1 MISIRAIS
9 TLQLPLIQPSS
20 SYSLDCRRF
29 RPDKTIAT
37 QTMPPDPDLEGR
49 DAPPPRRSSF
59 DGPPPPKLVKFRN
72 LTGIDTPKNIVRDYR
87 QRPAKNVGI
96 YSRVVSEERKA
107 RLQYYVMATVIEA
120 SFLSQIVVAATLTAL
135 GAADASH
142 IAITVLGS
150 VNTVIAGIQ
159 TYLKGQGLPN
169 RLRQYEF
176 GLRKLRE
183 YIEDRE
189 RDFSHAD
196 CTLNVDHEIA
206 DIAAMYKAVRQ
217 TAEDNTPD
225 NYLPMAGAGKKLLG
239 DVAGRVT
246 GQANTGLSTGL
257 LADTPG
263 EPAPEA
269 GSSKPTVAP
278 EASHSKP
285 APEPEAAPE
294 QANSS
299 KPPPSEPGAAD
310 QPNHETAKQPTPAPD
325 AAPATSSTPN
335 EDGET
340 EETPLLQHD
349 DKDKTASP
357 KK

>member
-1 MISIRAIS
+1 MS
-9 TLQLPLIQPSS
+9 
-20 SYSLDCRRF
+20 
-29 RPDKTIAT
+29 
-37 QTMPPDPDLEGR
+37 PDPDLEGR
-49 DAPPPRRSSF
+49 DAPPPKRSSF

-72 LTGIDTPKNIVRDYR
+72 LTGIDTPANIKKDYR

-96 YSRVVSEERKA
+96 YSRVVSEERKTQV
-107 RLQYYVMATVIEA
+107 QYYFMASIIEA

-135 GAADASH
+135 GAADASY

-239 DVAGRVT
+239 EVAGRIT
-246 GQANTGLSTGL
+246 GKANTGLGTGL
-257 LADTPG
+257 LSDTPK
-263 EPAPEA
+263 ETTPEA
-269 GSSKPTVAP
+269 SSSKPTAAP
-278 EASHSKP
+278 DT
-285 APEPEAAPE
+285 PE
-294 QANSS
+294 QANGA
-299 KPPPSEPGAAD
+299 KPPSEPGAAD
-310 QPNHETAKQPTPAPD
+310 QPNHEAEEPA
-325 AAPATSSTPN
+325 AAPGGAAATGSTPN
-335 EDGET
+335 EEGET

-349 DKDKTASP
+349 DEAAAP

>member
-1 MISIRAIS
+1 
-9 TLQLPLIQPSS
+9 
-20 SYSLDCRRF
+20 
-29 RPDKTIAT
+29 
-37 QTMPPDPDLEGR
+37 
-49 DAPPPRRSSF
+49 
-59 DGPPPPKLVKFRN
+59 
-72 LTGIDTPKNIVRDYR
+72 
-87 QRPAKNVGI
+87 
-96 YSRVVSEERKA
+96 
-107 RLQYYVMATVIEA
+107 MATIIEA

-189 RDFSHAD
+189 RDFSQAD

-239 DVAGRVT
+239 DVAGKVA
-246 GQANTGLSTGL
+246 GKANAALSTGL
-257 LADTPG
+257 LVDTPG
-263 EPAPEA
+263 EPTPAPEA
-269 GSSKPTVAP
+269 GSSKPTA
-278 EASHSKP
+278 E
-285 APEPEAAPE
+285 PEPAPE
-294 QANSS
+294 QASS
-299 KPPPSEPGAAD
+299 TKPPPSEPAAAAD
-310 QPNHETAKQPTPAPD
+310 QPNHETENATPAPD
-325 AAPATSSTPN
+325 ATPATSSTPN

-349 DKDKTASP
+349 DKDKAAAA

>member
-1 MISIRAIS
+1 M
-9 TLQLPLIQPSS
+9 PSN
-20 SYSLDCRRF
+20 
-29 RPDKTIAT
+29 
-37 QTMPPDPDLEGR
+37 PDLEGR

-72 LTGIDTPKNIVRDYR
+72 LTGIDTPKNIIKDYR

-96 YSRVVSEERKA
+96 YSRVVAEEKKTHI
-107 RLQYYVMATVIEA
+107 QYYVMATIIEA

-239 DVAGRVT
+239 DVAGKVAAK
-246 GQANTGLSTGL
+246 ANTALGTDL

-263 EPAPEA
+263 EPTP
-269 GSSKPTVAP
+269 AP
-278 EASHSKP
+278 EASPSKPTP
-285 APEPEAAPE
+285 APEAAPSKPTAEPEPAPE
-294 QANSS
+294 QANGT
-299 KPPPSEPGAAD
+299 KPPASEPATAAD
-310 QPNHETAKQPTPAPD
+310 QPNHETEAPTPAPD

-349 DKDKTASP
+349 DKDKAASP
-357 KK
+357 RK

>member
-1 MISIRAIS
+1 
-9 TLQLPLIQPSS
+9 
-20 SYSLDCRRF
+20 
-29 RPDKTIAT
+29 
-37 QTMPPDPDLEGR
+37 
-49 DAPPPRRSSF
+49 
-59 DGPPPPKLVKFRN
+59 
-72 LTGIDTPKNIVRDYR
+72 
-87 QRPAKNVGI
+87 
-96 YSRVVSEERKA
+96 
-107 RLQYYVMATVIEA
+107 MATIIEA

-150 VNTVIAGIQ
+150 VNTVIAGVQ

-189 RDFSHAD
+189 RDFSHVD

-246 GQANTGLSTGL
+246 GKENTGIGTGL

-263 EPAPEA
+263 EPAPAPEA
-269 GSSKPTVAP
+269 SPSKPAPPPEAASSKPTA
-278 EASHSKP
+278 
-285 APEPEAAPE
+285 EPEAAPE
-294 QANSS
+294 HANGT
-299 KPPPSEPGAAD
+299 KPPPSEPAPAD
-310 QPNHETAKQPTPAPD
+310 QPNHETEEPTA
-325 AAPATSSTPN
+325 AAPAATSSTPN

-340 EETPLLQHD
+340 EETPLLQHSN
-349 DKDKTASP
+349 KSNTS

>member
-1 MISIRAIS
+1 
-9 TLQLPLIQPSS
+9 
-20 SYSLDCRRF
+20 
-29 RPDKTIAT
+29 
-37 QTMPPDPDLEGR
+37 MPPDPDLEGR

-72 LTGIDTPKNIVRDYR
+72 LTGIDTPANIKKDYR

-96 YSRVVSEERKA
+96 YSRVVSEEKKTQV
-107 RLQYYVMATVIEA
+107 QYYFMASIIEA

-135 GAADASH
+135 GAADASY

-239 DVAGRVT
+239 DVAGRIT
-246 GQANTGLSTGL
+246 GKANTGLGTGL
-257 LADTPG
+257 LPDTPS
-263 EPAPEA
+263 ENAPEA
-269 GSSKPTVAP
+269 SSSKPTAAP
-278 EASHSKP
+278 DT
-285 APEPEAAPE
+285 PE
-294 QANSS
+294 QANGT
-299 KPPPSEPGAAD
+299 KPPSEPGAAD
-310 QPNHETAKQPTPAPD
+310 QPNHEAEE
-325 AAPATSSTPN
+325 PATAPGEAAATGSTPN
-335 EDGET
+335 EEGET

-349 DKDKTASP
+349 DKAAAS

>member
-1 MISIRAIS
+1 
-9 TLQLPLIQPSS
+9 
-20 SYSLDCRRF
+20 
-29 RPDKTIAT
+29 
-37 QTMPPDPDLEGR
+37 MPPDPDLEGR

-72 LTGIDTPKNIVRDYR
+72 LTGIDTPANIKRDYR

-96 YSRVVSEERKA
+96 YSRVVSEERKTQV
-107 RLQYYVMATVIEA
+107 QYYFMASIIEA

-135 GAADASH
+135 GAADASY

-206 DIAAMYKAVRQ
+206 DIAAMYKVVRQ

-246 GQANTGLSTGL
+246 GKENTELSTGL
-257 LADTPG
+257 LSDIPEET
-263 EPAPEA
+263 APEA
-269 GSSKPTVAP
+269 SSSKPTAAP
-278 EASHSKP
+278 DT
-285 APEPEAAPE
+285 PE
-294 QANSS
+294 QA
-299 KPPPSEPGAAD
+299 KGAKPPSEPGVAD
-310 QPNHETAKQPTPAPD
+310 QPNHEAEEPA
-325 AAPATSSTPN
+325 AAPGGAAATGSTPN

-340 EETPLLQHD
+340 EDTPLLQHD
-349 DKDKTASP
+349 DEATAP

>member
-1 MISIRAIS
+1 
-9 TLQLPLIQPSS
+9 
-20 SYSLDCRRF
+20 
-29 RPDKTIAT
+29 
-37 QTMPPDPDLEGR
+37 MPPDPDLEGR

-72 LTGIDTPKNIVRDYR
+72 LTGIDTPANIIKDYR

-96 YSRVVSEERKA
+96 YSRVVSEERKTQV
-107 RLQYYVMATVIEA
+107 QYYFMASIIEA
-120 SFLSQIVVAATLTAL
+120 SFLSQIVVAATLIAL
-135 GAADASH
+135 GAADASY

-196 CTLNVDHEIA
+196 CPLNVDHEIA

-239 DVAGRVT
+239 EVAGRIT
-246 GQANTGLSTGL
+246 GKENTGLSTGL
-257 LADTPG
+257 LSDTP
-263 EPAPEA
+263 EETVPEA
-269 GSSKPTVAP
+269 SSSKPTTAP
-278 EASHSKP
+278 DT
-285 APEPEAAPE
+285 PE
-294 QANSS
+294 QTNGT
-299 KPPPSEPGAAD
+299 KPPSEPGAAD
-310 QPNHETAKQPTPAPD
+310 QPNHETEEPT
-325 AAPATSSTPN
+325 AAPGGAAATSSTPN

-349 DKDKTASP
+349 DKAGAA

>member
-1 MISIRAIS
+1 MASI
-9 TLQLPLIQPSS
+9 
-20 SYSLDCRRF
+20 
-29 RPDKTIAT
+29 
-37 QTMPPDPDLEGR
+37 
-49 DAPPPRRSSF
+49 
-59 DGPPPPKLVKFRN
+59 
-72 LTGIDTPKNIVRDYR
+72 
-87 QRPAKNVGI
+87 
-96 YSRVVSEERKA
+96 
-107 RLQYYVMATVIEA
+107 IEA

-135 GAADASH
+135 GAADASY

-183 YIEDRE
+183 YVEDRE

-196 CTLNVDHEIA
+196 CPLNVDHEIA
-206 DIAAMYKAVRQ
+206 DIAAMYKVVRQ

-239 DVAGRVT
+239 DVAARVT
-246 GQANTGLSTGL
+246 GKENTGLSTGL
-257 LADTPG
+257 LSDTP
-263 EPAPEA
+263 EETAPEA
-269 GSSKPTVAP
+269 SSSKPTAAP
-278 EASHSKP
+278 E
-285 APEPEAAPE
+285 APE
-294 QANSS
+294 QANGT
-299 KPPPSEPGAAD
+299 KHPSDPGAAD
-310 QPNHETAKQPTPAPD
+310 QPSHEAEEPT
-325 AAPATSSTPN
+325 AAPAATSSTPN

-349 DKDKTASP
+349 DKATAN

>member
-1 MISIRAIS
+1 
-9 TLQLPLIQPSS
+9 
-20 SYSLDCRRF
+20 
-29 RPDKTIAT
+29 
-37 QTMPPDPDLEGR
+37 MPPDPDLEGR
-49 DAPPPRRSSF
+49 DAPPARRSSF

-72 LTGIDTPKNIVRDYR
+72 LTGIDTPANIKKDYR
-87 QRPAKNVGI
+87 QRAAKNIGI
-96 YSRVVSEERKA
+96 YSRVVSEERKTQV
-107 RLQYYVMATVIEA
+107 QYYVMASIIEA

-135 GAADASH
+135 GAADASY

-189 RDFSHAD
+189 RDFSDAN
-196 CTLNVDHEIA
+196 CPLNVDHEIA

-239 DVAGRVT
+239 EVAGRVT
-246 GQANTGLSTGL
+246 GKGNTGLSTGL
-257 LADTPG
+257 LSDTP
-263 EPAPEA
+263 E
-269 GSSKPTVAP
+269 GSAP
-278 EASHSKP
+278 EASSSHPTS
-285 APEPEAAPE
+285 APGNPE
-294 QANSS
+294 QANGA
-299 KPPPSEPGAAD
+299 KPPSSEPGAAD
-310 QPNHETAKQPTPAPD
+310 QPNHEAEEPS
-325 AAPATSSTPN
+325 AAPAATGSTPN
-335 EDGET
+335 EAGEPT

-349 DKDKTASP
+349 DKAAAA

>member
-1 MISIRAIS
+1 
-9 TLQLPLIQPSS
+9 
-20 SYSLDCRRF
+20 
-29 RPDKTIAT
+29 
-37 QTMPPDPDLEGR
+37 
-49 DAPPPRRSSF
+49 
-59 DGPPPPKLVKFRN
+59 
-72 LTGIDTPKNIVRDYR
+72 
-87 QRPAKNVGI
+87 
-96 YSRVVSEERKA
+96 
-107 RLQYYVMATVIEA
+107 MATIIEA

-135 GAADASH
+135 GAADASY

-196 CTLNVDHEIA
+196 CTLNVDHQIA

-246 GQANTGLSTGL
+246 GKENTGLGTGL

-263 EPAPEA
+263 EPAP
-269 GSSKPTVAP
+269 AP
-278 EASHSKP
+278 EATPSKSAAEPDTP
-285 APEPEAAPE
+285 APN
-294 QANSS
+294 QVNGT
-299 KPPPSEPGAAD
+299 KPPPFEPAAAD
-310 QPNHETAKQPTPAPD
+310 QPNHETAEPTPAPD
-325 AAPATSSTPN
+325 AAPATNSTPN

-349 DKDKTASP
+349 DKATAS

>member
-1 MISIRAIS
+1 
-9 TLQLPLIQPSS
+9 
-20 SYSLDCRRF
+20 
-29 RPDKTIAT
+29 
-37 QTMPPDPDLEGR
+37 MPPNPDLEGR

-72 LTGIDTPKNIVRDYR
+72 LTGIDTPKNIIRDYR

-96 YSRVVSEERKA
+96 YSRVVAEERKTHI
-107 RLQYYVMATVIEA
+107 QYYLMATIIEA

-196 CTLNVDHEIA
+196 CNLNVDHEIA

-239 DVAGRVT
+239 DIAGKVAAK
-246 GQANTGLSTGL
+246 ANTALSTGL

-263 EPAPEA
+263 EPTPASEA
-269 GSSKPTVAP
+269 SSSKPTPAP
-278 EASHSKP
+278 EATPSKP
-285 APEPEAAPE
+285 TAEPEPAPE
-294 QANSS
+294 QANGT
-299 KPPPSEPGAAD
+299 KPPPSEPATAAD
-310 QPNHETAKQPTPAPD
+310 QPNHETENATPAPD

-349 DKDKTASP
+349 DKDKAAAA

>member
-1 MISIRAIS
+1 
-9 TLQLPLIQPSS
+9 
-20 SYSLDCRRF
+20 
-29 RPDKTIAT
+29 
-37 QTMPPDPDLEGR
+37 MPPDPDLEGR

-72 LTGIDTPKNIVRDYR
+72 LTGIDTPANIKKDYR
-87 QRPAKNVGI
+87 QRPAKNIGV
-96 YSRVVSEERKA
+96 YSRVVSEERKTQV
-107 RLQYYVMATVIEA
+107 QYYFMASIIEA

-135 GAADASH
+135 GAADASY

-196 CTLNVDHEIA
+196 CPLNVDHEIA

-239 DVAGRVT
+239 EVAGRVT
-246 GQANTGLSTGL
+246 GKGNTGLSTGL
-257 LADTPG
+257 LSDTP
-263 EPAPEA
+263 EE
-269 GSSKPTVAP
+269 TAP
-278 EASHSKP
+278 EASSP
-285 APEPEAAPE
+285 NPTAAAPDNPG
-294 QANSS
+294 QANGA
-299 KPPPSEPGAAD
+299 KPPSSEPGAAD
-310 QPNHETAKQPTPAPD
+310 QPSHEAEESTS
-325 AAPATSSTPN
+325 APAATGSTPN
-335 EDGET
+335 EDGEPT

-349 DKDKTASP
+349 DKAAAA

>member
-1 MISIRAIS
+1 
-9 TLQLPLIQPSS
+9 
-20 SYSLDCRRF
+20 
-29 RPDKTIAT
+29 
-37 QTMPPDPDLEGR
+37 MPPDPDLEGR
-49 DAPPPRRSSF
+49 DAPPHRRSSF

-72 LTGIDTPKNIVRDYR
+72 LTGIDTPANIKKDYR
-87 QRPAKNVGI
+87 QRAAKNLGI
-96 YSRVVSEERKA
+96 YSRVVSEERKTA
-107 RLQYYVMATVIEA
+107 VQYYFMASIIEA

-135 GAADASH
+135 GAADASY

-189 RDFSHAD
+189 RDFSDAN
-196 CTLNVDHEIA
+196 CPLNVDHEIA

-239 DVAGRVT
+239 EVAGRVT
-246 GQANTGLSTGL
+246 GKENTGLGTGIL
-257 LADTPG
+257 SDTP
-263 EPAPEA
+263 EESAPEA
-269 GSSKPTVAP
+269 
-278 EASHSKP
+278 
-285 APEPEAAPE
+285 
-294 QANSS
+294 NS
-299 KPPPSEPGAAD
+299 
-310 QPNHETAKQPTPAPD
+310 PNPTPAPD
-325 AAPATSSTPN
+325 HPEQANGAKPPSSEPAAAEQPSHEAEEPTAAPAATGSKPN
-335 EDGET
+335 EDGEPT

-349 DKDKTASP
+349 DKAAAA

>member
-1 MISIRAIS
+1 
-9 TLQLPLIQPSS
+9 
-20 SYSLDCRRF
+20 
-29 RPDKTIAT
+29 
-37 QTMPPDPDLEGR
+37 MPPDPDLEGR

-72 LTGIDTPKNIVRDYR
+72 LTGIDTPKNIISDYR

-96 YSRVVSEERKA
+96 YSRVISEEKKTQV
-107 RLQYYVMATVIEA
+107 QYYVMATIIEA

-135 GAADASH
+135 GAADASY

-196 CTLNVDHEIA
+196 CTLNVDVEIA

-246 GQANTGLSTGL
+246 GKASTGLSTGL

-263 EPAPEA
+263 EPTPEA
-269 GSSKPTVAP
+269 GSSKPTPPP
-278 EASHSKP
+278 EATSSKP
-285 APEPEAAPE
+285 TPEPEAAPE
-294 QANSS
+294 QANGT
-299 KPPPSEPGAAD
+299 KPPPAEPAAAD
-310 QPNHETAKQPTPAPD
+310 QPNHETEAPTPTPD

-349 DKDKTASP
+349 NNDKPASP

>member
-1 MISIRAIS
+1 MTLELS
-9 TLQLPLIQPSS
+9 TFQPSS
-20 SYSLDCRRF
+20 SCSLERLTCTKF
-29 RPDKTIAT
+29 SPDKTSPT

-72 LTGIDTPKNIVRDYR
+72 LTGIDTPANIKQDYR

-96 YSRVVSEERKA
+96 YSRVVSEERKTQV
-107 RLQYYVMATVIEA
+107 QYYFMASIIEA

-135 GAADASH
+135 GAADASY

-196 CTLNVDHEIA
+196 CPLNVDHEIA

-239 DVAGRVT
+239 EVAGRVT
-246 GQANTGLSTGL
+246 GKGNTGLSTGL
-257 LADTPG
+257 LSDTP
-263 EPAPEA
+263 EE
-269 GSSKPTVAP
+269 TAP
-278 EASHSKP
+278 EASSQNPTP
-285 APEPEAAPE
+285 APDNPE
-294 QANSS
+294 QANGA
-299 KPPPSEPGAAD
+299 KPPSSEPGAAD
-310 QPNHETAKQPTPAPD
+310 QPSHEAEESTAVPA
-325 AAPATSSTPN
+325 ATGSTPN
-335 EDGET
+335 EDGEPT

-349 DKDKTASP
+349 DKAPAS

>member
-1 MISIRAIS
+1 
-9 TLQLPLIQPSS
+9 
-20 SYSLDCRRF
+20 
-29 RPDKTIAT
+29 
-37 QTMPPDPDLEGR
+37 MPPDPDLEGR

-72 LTGIDTPKNIVRDYR
+72 LTGIDTPKNIIRDYR

-96 YSRVVSEERKA
+96 YSRVVSEEKKTQV
-107 RLQYYVMATVIEA
+107 QYYVMATIIEA

-135 GAADASH
+135 GAADASY

-196 CTLNVDHEIA
+196 CSLNVDHEIA
-206 DIAAMYKAVRQ
+206 DIASMYKAVRQ

-246 GQANTGLSTGL
+246 GKASTGLGTGL

-263 EPAPEA
+263 EPTPEA
-269 GSSKPTVAP
+269 ASSKPTA
-278 EASHSKP
+278 
-285 APEPEAAPE
+285 EPEAAPE
-294 QANSS
+294 QANGT
-299 KPPPSEPGAAD
+299 KPPPPSEPAAAD
-310 QPNHETAKQPTPAPD
+310 QPNHEAEEPP
-325 AAPATSSTPN
+325 AAPAASSSTPN
-335 EDGET
+335 EEGET

-349 DKDKTASP
+349 DKAAAP

>member
-1 MISIRAIS
+1 
-9 TLQLPLIQPSS
+9 
-20 SYSLDCRRF
+20 
-29 RPDKTIAT
+29 
-37 QTMPPDPDLEGR
+37 MPPDPDLEGR

-72 LTGIDTPKNIVRDYR
+72 LTGIDTPANIKKDYR

-96 YSRVVSEERKA
+96 YSRVVSEERKTQI
-107 RLQYYVMATVIEA
+107 QYYIMASIIEA

-135 GAADASH
+135 GAADASY

-239 DVAGRVT
+239 EVAGRVA
-246 GQANTGLSTGL
+246 GKENTGLSTGL
-257 LADTPG
+257 LSDTPK
-263 EPAPEA
+263 ETAPASD
-269 GSSKPTVAP
+269 SSKPT
-278 EASHSKP
+278 
-285 APEPEAAPE
+285 AAPDTPE
-294 QANSS
+294 HANGT
-299 KPPPSEPGAAD
+299 KPLSEPGAVD
-310 QPNHETAKQPTPAPD
+310 QPNHEAEEPT
-325 AAPATSSTPN
+325 AAPAATKSTPN
-335 EDGET
+335 KDGET

-349 DKDKTASP
+349 DKAAAS

>member
-1 MISIRAIS
+1 MASI
-9 TLQLPLIQPSS
+9 
-20 SYSLDCRRF
+20 
-29 RPDKTIAT
+29 
-37 QTMPPDPDLEGR
+37 
-49 DAPPPRRSSF
+49 
-59 DGPPPPKLVKFRN
+59 
-72 LTGIDTPKNIVRDYR
+72 
-87 QRPAKNVGI
+87 
-96 YSRVVSEERKA
+96 
-107 RLQYYVMATVIEA
+107 IEA

-135 GAADASH
+135 GAADASY

-206 DIAAMYKAVRQ
+206 DIADMYKAVRQ

-239 DVAGRVT
+239 QVAGRVT
-246 GQANTGLSTGL
+246 GKESTGL
-257 LADTPG
+257 GTGLLSDAPG
-263 EPAPEA
+263 ESPPEA
-269 GSSKPTVAP
+269 SSSKPTAAP
-278 EASHSKP
+278 ET
-285 APEPEAAPE
+285 PE
-294 QANSS
+294 QANGT
-299 KPPPSEPGAAD
+299 KPPSEPGAAD
-310 QPNHETAKQPTPAPD
+310 QANHEAEEPA
-325 AAPATSSTPN
+325 AAPSIGAATSSTPN

-349 DKDKTASP
+349 DKAAAS

>member
-1 MISIRAIS
+1 
-9 TLQLPLIQPSS
+9 
-20 SYSLDCRRF
+20 
-29 RPDKTIAT
+29 
-37 QTMPPDPDLEGR
+37 MPPDPDLEGR

-72 LTGIDTPKNIVRDYR
+72 LTGIDTPANIKKDYH

-96 YSRVVSEERKA
+96 YSRVVSEEKKTQV
-107 RLQYYVMATVIEA
+107 QYYFMASVIEA

-135 GAADASH
+135 GAADASY

-239 DVAGRVT
+239 DVAGRIT
-246 GQANTGLSTGL
+246 GKANTGLGTGL
-257 LADTPG
+257 LSDTP
-263 EPAPEA
+263 EQPAPEA
-269 GSSKPTVAP
+269 GSSKPTTAP
-278 EASHSKP
+278 DT
-285 APEPEAAPE
+285 PE
-294 QANSS
+294 QANGT
-299 KPPPSEPGAAD
+299 KPPSEPSAAD
-310 QPNHETAKQPTPAPD
+310 QPDHEVEQPT
-325 AAPATSSTPN
+325 AAPGGAAATGSTPN

-349 DKDKTASP
+349 DKTAAA
-357 KK
+357 KN